1 MFLLRKITHF
11 EVWTRYF
18 FMESMLHQAASEQI
32 TIAPYYMLISEIS
45 IIFFFLIAGI
55 GLNSKLNNLS
65 LLALLTYQHDI
76 HLNKQ
81 S

>member
-1 MFLLRKITHF
+1 MFHLRKITHF
-11 EVWTRYF
+11 EVWTRYV
-18 FMESMLHQAASEQI
+18 FMESMLQRGATEHI
-32 TIAPYYMLISEIS
+32 TFATYYVLISEIS
-45 IIFFFLIAGI
+45 IMFFLLNAGI

-65 LLALLTYQHDI
+65 LLALHTYQHDN